1 MPFPH
6 QGSRPFSRR
15 GIEVLSWDQNG
26 LYGIFNSIACIYVG
40 RGNIRA
46 QLLAHLNGIGGN
58 PCILRNHPTHYV
70 VELASNGCGRQR
82 QLIAEFDPVCNR
94 TGRGSRRTTLV
105 MTR

>member
-6 QGSRPFSRR
+6 QGSRPFNRR
-15 GIEVLSWDQNG
+15 GIEVVKRGQNG
-26 LYGIFNSIACIYVG
+26 LYGIFNATGCIYVG

-70 VELASNGCGRQR
+70 IEFATNGLARQR
-82 QLIAEFDPVCNR
+82 QLIAELDPVCNR
-94 TGRGSRRTTLV
+94 TAGDLAEQPA